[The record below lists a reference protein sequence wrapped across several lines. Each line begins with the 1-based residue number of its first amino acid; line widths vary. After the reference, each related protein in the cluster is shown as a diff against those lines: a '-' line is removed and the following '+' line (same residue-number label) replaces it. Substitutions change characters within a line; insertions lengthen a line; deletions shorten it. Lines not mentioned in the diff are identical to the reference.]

1 MLRPIQIGGPCKGEN
16 GVMPESERQIGFE
29 QLGIG
34 SVLARH
40 TLQVPPNQREYS
52 WTDREIRALF
62 FDYSRAISE
71 NASEYFLGSLV
82 TIPRKPG
89 VLEVVDG
96 QQRLATTTILLAA
109 IRDYLRSLGGPN
121 DIVVED
127 IENRFLSSID
137 RVARE
142 RVPKIRLNVLD
153 NAYFE
158 KRIMDNESA
167 VEPTAPSHHL
177 IHNAAALAAEH
188 VKKIVSQHDQKVH
201 GDVLNKWIDF
211 IEHRAIVILLKVPD
225 DINAYRMFETLN
237 DRGLRTSQSD
247 LVKNFLFGESADRLP
262 EVQHKWASM
271 KGLLESVE
279 EDDITINFLRQMLIS
294 LHGYLR
300 EPDVYEKVQANAR
313 GPSQALHFMTLLE
326 SGAADYV
333 AMLNPEHETW
343 NHYPAST
350 RRAIQTLV
358 MLRMRP
364 TRPVVLSVTRKFST
378 DETDKA
384 LRFLV
389 NMSVRFLIVGGGR
402 SGSVEQALAAAAK
415 DISEGVLATAKALS
429 SALARSIPTD
439 TQFEEQFK
447 VATVSQAYLARY
459 YLRSLELQAQGAP
472 DPCFIPNDD
481 QQAINLEHV
490 LPQNPGTNWPQ
501 FTEDAAN
508 AFYRRIGNMALLQ
521 ARFNSDLRSAPFPEK
536 KAVYS
541 DSPYDLTRKIAEET
555 EWNVES
561 ISRRQ
566 SFLARL
572 AVDTWS
578 TRVS

>member
-1 MLRPIQIGGPCKGEN
+1 
-16 GVMPESERQIGFE
+16 MPESERQIGFE

-40 TLQVPPNQREYS
+40 TLHVPPNQREYS
-52 WTDREIRALF
+52 WTDREITALF
-62 FDYSRAISE
+62 YDFSRAISE

-96 QQRLATTTILLAA
+96 QQRLATATILLAA
-109 IRDYLRSLGGPN
+109 IRNYLKGRGPG
-121 DIVVED
+121 DDMVVED

-137 RVARE
+137 RGARE
-142 RVPKIRLNVLD
+142 RVSKIRLNVLD
-153 NAYFE
+153 NAFFGQ
-158 KRIMDNESA
+158 RIMNNNDSVEAMATSHRLIDSA
-167 VEPTAPSHHL
+167 AR
-177 IHNAAALAAEH
+177 LACEH
-188 VKKIVSQHDQKVH
+188 VKKIVSVHNEKDH

-211 IEHRAIVILLKVPD
+211 IEHKAIVILLKVPD
-225 DINAYRMFETLN
+225 DVNAYRMFETLN

-247 LVKNFLFGESADRLP
+247 LVKNFLFGESSDRLP

-271 KGLLESVE
+271 KGILESVD

-313 GPSQALHFMTLLE
+313 GSSQALHFMTQLE

-333 AMLNPEHETW
+333 AMLNPEHEAW
-343 NHYPAST
+343 NRYPATT

-364 TRPVVLSVTRKFST
+364 IRPVILSISRTFSPE
-378 DETDKA
+378 ETDKA

-402 SGSVEQALAAAAK
+402 SGSVEQALASVAK
-415 DISEGVLATAKALS
+415 EVSDGVIVTTKALS
-429 SALARSIPTD
+429 TALARSIPTD

-447 VATVSQAYLARY
+447 VATVSQSYLARY
-459 YLRSLELQAQGAP
+459 YLRSLEMQVKGEP

-490 LPQNPGTNWPQ
+490 LPKNPEGNWPQ
-501 FTEDAAN
+501 FTQDTAD
-508 AFYRRIGNMALLQ
+508 AFYRRLGNMVLLQ
-521 ARFNSDLRSAPFPEK
+521 ARFNSDLRSASFAEK
-536 KAVYS
+536 KKAYK
-541 DSPYDLTRKIAEET
+541 DSPYELTRQLGVEP
-555 EWNVES
+555 EWNTES
-561 ISRRQ
+561 IAKRQ
-566 SFLARL
+566 AILAKS
-572 AVDTWS
+572 AVRTWS
-578 TRVS
+578 LSL